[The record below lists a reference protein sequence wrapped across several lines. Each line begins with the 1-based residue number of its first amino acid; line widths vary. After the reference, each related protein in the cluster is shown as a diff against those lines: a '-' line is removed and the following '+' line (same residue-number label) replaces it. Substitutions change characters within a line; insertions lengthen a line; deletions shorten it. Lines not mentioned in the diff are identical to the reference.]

1 MKQTL
6 SKVRLD
12 IANLKDQ
19 GWDKSSSMS
28 SNIVGVLAI
37 LKEDCA
43 KNLYVHC
50 PNRCLNWAIAKCQKF
65 TAIKKNMLV
74 ILSKVSLFF
83 RDGSK

>member
-65 TAIKKNMLV
+65 TAIKNMLV